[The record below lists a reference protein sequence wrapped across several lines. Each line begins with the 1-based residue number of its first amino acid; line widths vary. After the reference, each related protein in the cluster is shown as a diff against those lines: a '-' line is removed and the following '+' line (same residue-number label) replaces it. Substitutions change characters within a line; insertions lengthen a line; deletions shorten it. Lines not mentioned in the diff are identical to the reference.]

1 MKTYTPNSSEAI
13 SRLIAMF
20 LITDGNM
27 DEREIESLE
36 KLHVYE
42 ILGLSRKQFIQ
53 TLMDYCNDIS
63 DEAEGDGTI
72 HLIDKARVDAV
83 LEDITERK
91 ARILS
96 CALALDVC
104 KSDNTISEPEMALL
118 RYMMEHWGI
127 TLKDIENEFVKP

>member
-1 MKTYTPNSSEAI
+1 MKTYAPNSPEAI

-53 TLMDYCNDIS
+53 TLVDYCNDIS
-63 DEAEGDGTI
+63 DEAERDGTI
-72 HLIDKARVDAV
+72 HLIDKTRVDAV
-83 LEDITERK
+83 LEDITDRK

-118 RYMMEHWGI
+118 RYMLEHWSI
-127 TLKDIENEFVKP
+127 SLEDIENEFVKP